1 MVGSISFAHE
11 FRIQDGLTLPRLNR
25 YGGVWP
31 ITQSGSPIASVTIS
45 GYKFDLY
52 FGYNGSMKVYSFV
65 TSGGAYTSF
74 SADVKLFF
82 DYLTNSQGFP
92 ASTQNLIG
100 E

>member
-1 MVGSISFAHE
+1 MVGSIYFAHE
-11 FRIQDGLTLPRLNR
+11 FRIQDRLTLPRLNR